1 MCKNMLTEGGYMG
14 YIEEFYYGNI
24 ETQEFTPEFSKS
36 LKKKLS
42 ALTEIERQLAE
53 NLKETESGKT
63 FQKYVDAYNEFASS
77 SLADA
82 FINGFRHGAKFT
94 LDTFK

>member
-1 MCKNMLTEGGYMG
+1 MG
-14 YIEEFYYGNI
+14 YIEKFYYGNI
-24 ETQEFTPEFSKS
+24 ETQEFTLEFSKS
-36 LKKKLS
+36 LKKKLN

-53 NLKETESGKT
+53 NLKETESGKL
-63 FQKYVDAYNEFASS
+63 FRKYVDAYNEFASL

-82 FINGFRHGAKFT
+82 FINGFRHGARFT

>member
-1 MCKNMLTEGGYMG
+1 MG
-14 YIEEFYYGNI
+14 FIEEFYYENI
-24 ETQEFTPEFSKS
+24 VTQEFTPEF
-36 LKKKLS
+36 LKILREKLN
-42 ALTEIERQLAE
+42 ALTEIEGQLTE
-53 NLKETESGKT
+53 NLKETENGKL

>member
-1 MCKNMLTEGGYMG
+1 MG

-36 LKKKLS
+36 LKKKLN

-53 NLKETESGKT
+53 NLKETESGKL
-63 FQKYVDAYNEFASS
+63 FQKYVDAYNEFTSL